1 MASNREWQK
10 GFIAAIQEGDLNSVQ
25 EACQGDVTGALNTL
39 GFRALHFLAEGK
51 KFSPEVFEW
60 LCDKG
65 CDINASTKKG
75 KTSLHLAAESGN
87 TEMVMQLLQKCADV
101 NKTDEYG
108 NNALHFAA
116 KSGEAKVLCELLIK
130 CHHQVNTTNEDSE
143 TPMFWAV
150 KSLNK
155 ESVRILR
162 SYDANADKKSLLKAK
177 TENRQDITEILKS
190 PPPPRQ
196 TIQSLLKAKTE
207 NRQDIT
213 EILES
218 PPPPQQTIQNPV
230 YQGPVAI
237 DPAIAPGTVI
247 YITVTGN
254 ATAAIGANASVSMS
268 SSEDRTSRDEKDTAA
283 VDDTVS
289 RRPLPSAPPEPRSRQ
304 VQE

>member
-177 TENRQDITEILKS
+177 TENRQDITEIL
-190 PPPPRQ
+190 
-196 TIQSLLKAKTE
+196 
-207 NRQDIT
+207 
-213 EILES
+213 ES